1 MASMRLGV
9 VLAALLSAVFASTAL
24 ALDTGRSR
32 PPGNLTEDGKALWM
46 GEWVAC
52 QHKRLG
58 ALASEIG
65 VKVPPGRSVQRTAR
79 LIAKTAEAPLWS
91 LDSEFATGVD
101 GCRNGILWRFY
112 HSPTPKR

>member
-1 MASMRLGV
+1 MRLGV

-32 PPGNLTEDGKALWM
+32 PPGSLTEDGKALWM

-52 QHKRLG
+52 QHTRLG
-58 ALASEIG
+58 ALASEMH
-65 VKVPPGRSVQRTAR
+65 VKIPAGRSVQLVAR
-79 LIAKTAEAPLWS
+79 LVAKTAEEPLWS
-91 LDSEFATGVD
+91 LDSELATGVD

-112 HSPTPKR
+112 HSSPAKR

>member
-1 MASMRLGV
+1 MRLGV
-9 VLAALLSAVFASTAL
+9 VLAVLLSAVFASTAL

-32 PPGNLTEDGKALWM
+32 PPGYLTEDGKALWM

-52 QHKRLG
+52 QHRKLG

-65 VKVPPGRSVQRTAR
+65 IRVRPGRSVQVTAK
-79 LIAKTAEAPLWS
+79 LIAMTAEAPLWS
-91 LDSEFATGVD
+91 LDSELATGID

-112 HSPTPKR
+112 HPKA